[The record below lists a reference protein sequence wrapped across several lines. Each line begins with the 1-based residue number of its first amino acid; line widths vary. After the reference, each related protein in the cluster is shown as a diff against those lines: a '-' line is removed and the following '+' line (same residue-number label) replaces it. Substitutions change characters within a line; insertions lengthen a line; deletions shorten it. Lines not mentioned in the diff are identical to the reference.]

1 MVQVQ
6 EHMWN
11 TTKSILICDISYLWP
26 PLLHK
31 TIFFQSFKSSYN
43 YVNFERW
50 GKIWFVNI
58 FNLNFLW
65 TFTIKILY
73 LNLCVKMLV
82 LDFNNSICCLNVDVI
97 FNVCSWVK
105 IIILC
110 VNNIW
115 ALKVVHLNSSH
126 FPRKIHCPSRLE
138 RNKWLWY
145 CYRLLQI
152 LF

>member
-82 LDFNNSICCLNVDVI
+82 LDFNNSVCCLNVDVI
-97 FNVCSWVK
+97 FNVCAWVK
-105 IIILC
+105 
-110 VNNIW
+110 NNNF
-115 ALKVVHLNSSH
+115 VCEQHLSIESCS
-126 FPRKIHCPSRLE
+126 FELVSLSRKIHCPLRIE

-145 CYRLLQI
+145 CYWLLET